1 MDTLVIA
8 LANQKGG
15 VGKTTTAI
23 NFSACLSEQNKKVL
37 LIDLDPQA
45 NATSGLGV
53 SKIENDS
60 IFSALL
66 GESSGE
72 SKIKQT
78 SFFNLD
84 IIPSEL
90 DLAGAEIAIAKHD
103 DYLHKLQK
111 ALYPVIESN
120 KYDFIIL
127 DCPPSLGILFMN
139 ALNIAHEV
147 IIPMQCEYL
156 ALEGLGVMANIVNK
170 VAKAGNNNLK
180 ISGILM
186 TMHNPSTNLSKQVIE
201 EVINHFGEI
210 VFQTLIPRN
219 VRLSES
225 PSFGLPINKYDP
237 DCLGAVA
244 YYSLAK
250 EFLDRQNSKES
261 EQIQKPSWDE
271 TPPSELSSNV

>member
-1 MDTLVIA
+1 METLVIA

-23 NFSACLSEQNKKVL
+23 NFSASLAEQKKKVL

-45 NATSGLGV
+45 NATSGLGI

-66 GESSGE
+66 GESTGE
-72 SKIKQT
+72 SKIKET
-78 SFFNLD
+78 GFSNLD

-111 ALYPVIESN
+111 ALYSLIESN

-147 IIPMQCEYL
+147 IVPMQCEYL
-156 ALEGLGVMANIVNK
+156 ALEGLGVMADIVNK
-170 VAKAGNNNLK
+170 VAKAGNDNLK

-186 TMHNPSTNLSKQVIE
+186 TMYNPSTNLSKQVVE
-201 EVINHFGEI
+201 EVTNHFGEI
-210 VFQTLIPRN
+210 VFTTLIPRN

-237 DCLGAVA
+237 DCLGASA
-244 YYSLAK
+244 YRSLAK
-250 EFLDRQNSKES
+250 EFLDRQKFKEI
-261 EQIQKPSWDE
+261 EQIQKLSLDE
-271 TPPSELSSNV
+271 TPPSELSSNA